1 MMSIEEIRER
11 IAPILEKWR
20 VRRASVF
27 GSYARGE
34 ADDNSDVD
42 ILVELSEDM
51 SLMDLVE
58 LKLEIEDVLGKRVD
72 LVEFDALKPS
82 IRESV
87 MEDQV
92 ALT

>member
-58 LKLEIEDVLGKRVD
+58 LKLEIEDAIGKRVD
-72 LVEFDALKPS
+72 LVEFDAVKPS
-82 IRESV
+82 IRKSV

>member
-11 IAPILEKWR
+11 IAPILEKWG

-58 LKLEIEDVLGKRVD
+58 LKLEIEDAIGKRVD
-72 LVEFDALKPS
+72 LVEFDAVKPS
-82 IRESV
+82 IRKSV